1 MDDCEQRWAEEEFR
15 DVDLGDARLN
25 RRLVSMARQVASQP
39 SGRVTRVFGVSAE
52 REAAFR
58 LIENHAVSPTEIAR
72 ASAAATARRCRGA
85 DVVIVPIDTTV
96 LTITDPADAKGFGP
110 VCGKEY
116 EHRGA
121 YVMNALAVSKD
132 GTTRGLLEQIWWTRA
147 HEPVARGR
155 ALKSDRRPL
164 ERRETIH
171 WVHSMRASA
180 RVLAEQQAARPWF
193 QMDRGADC
201 YSVLTEIVDHG
212 WLATVRSSY
221 DRRCDEGYLS
231 TALASPTHQSWTTVE
246 IARAPGRPA
255 RVAQVRL
262 RARPVVV
269 RATFKHH
276 ATRQLAFN
284 LVEVREMSPP
294 RGVEPIRWR
303 LLTTHAIATEVDVL
317 DVVSGYA
324 KRWHI
329 ETFHNAWKSG
339 TTNVETSQLR
349 HIDHFRVWATLLA
362 TVAARAE
369 RLKHRA
375 RSEPDVSALEE
386 FSRDEIDA
394 AILLRKPKGVVLGAT
409 PTLGEMVRWVA
420 DWGGYTG
427 KSSGGPPGTIVIS
440 RGLERIAVAAETIAA
455 MRATSG

>member
-25 RRLVSMARQVASQP
+25 RRLVSMGRQVACRP
-39 SGRVTRVFGVSAE
+39 SGRVTRVFRVSAE

-58 LIENHAVSPTEIAR
+58 LIENRAVSPTEIAR

-85 DVVIVPIDTTV
+85 EVVIVPIDTTV

-147 HEPVARGR
+147 HEPVARRR
-155 ALKSDRRPL
+155 AWRTDRRPL
-164 ERRETIH
+164 DRRETIH
-171 WVHSMRASA
+171 WVHAMRASA
-180 RVLAEQQAARPWF
+180 RVLAEQGAPRPWF

-201 YSVLTEIVDHG
+201 YSVLTEIADNG
-212 WLATVRSSY
+212 SLATVRSSY
-221 DRRCDEGYLS
+221 DRRCDTGYLS
-231 TALASPTHQSWTTVE
+231 TALVSPTHQSWATIK
-246 IARAPGRPA
+246 IARAPGRPP
-255 RVAQVRL
+255 RIAQVRL
-262 RARPVVV
+262 RAKPVVV
-269 RATFKHH
+269 RASFTFHP
-276 ATRQLAFN
+276 TRQLPFN
-284 LVEVREMSPP
+284 LLEVREMNPP

-303 LLTTHAIATEVDVL
+303 LLTTHAITTNADVL
-317 DVVSGYA
+317 DVVGGYA

-349 HIDHFRVWATLLA
+349 HLDHFRVWATLLA

-375 RSEPDVSALEE
+375 RTEPDVSALEE

-394 AILLRKPKGVVLGAT
+394 AILLRKPAGVALGAT
-409 PTLGEMVRWVA
+409 PTLGQMVLWIA
-420 DWGGYTG
+420 EWGGYTG

-440 RGLERIAVAAETIAA
+440 RGLAEIAVAARTIAA